1 MKLLT
6 CLLCFCLLSCAG
18 PKDPNYL
25 GYVKVLPEGT
35 YRIVNKGSRY
45 IVYCYREDGKYY
57 TLNDVHF
64 NDNDIPGYD
73 AHQYPNLTTVKVK
86 H

>member
-35 YRIVNKGSRY
+35 YRIVN
-45 IVYCYREDGKYY
+45 
-57 TLNDVHF
+57 
-64 NDNDIPGYD
+64 NDIPGYD